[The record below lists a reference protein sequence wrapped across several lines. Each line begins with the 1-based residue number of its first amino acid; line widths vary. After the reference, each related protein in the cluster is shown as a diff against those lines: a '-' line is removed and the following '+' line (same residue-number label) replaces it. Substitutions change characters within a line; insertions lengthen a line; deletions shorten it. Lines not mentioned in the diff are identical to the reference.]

1 MSNYWTRFFTTKSSL
16 AQYLVDNKDKLS
28 FSLNQ
33 SNMEAI
39 RSIYISK
46 FCLYILQIFLLLSA
60 GQAIIEYFD
69 LNQNW
74 LFLAI
79 LLLWD
84 VSKYSLFDKLQYAA
98 LTVAVVFGQYI
109 AICVFSGEFGTTSFQ
124 YFGFKFNNLM
134 LVLYLAF
141 LVYMRHYV
149 AVLAINVNDVQQSAK
164 KIVKIKGFNRE

>member
-1 MSNYWTRFFTTKSSL
+1 MNNYWIRFFTTKSTL
-16 AQYLVDNKDKLS
+16 AQYLVENKDNLS
-28 FSLNQ
+28 FRLNQ
-33 SNMEAI
+33 SNMESI

-46 FCLYILQIFLLLSA
+46 FCLYVLQVFLLLSA

-79 LLLWD
+79 PLLWD
-84 VSKYSLFDKLQYAA
+84 VSKYTLIDKLQYAA
-98 LTVAVVFGQYI
+98 LTAAVVFGQYI
-109 AICVFSGEFGTTSFQ
+109 AVCVFSGEFGTSSFQ

-149 AVLAINVNDVQQSAK
+149 AVLAITVNDALQSAK
-164 KIVKIKGFNRE
+164 KVVKIKGFNRE